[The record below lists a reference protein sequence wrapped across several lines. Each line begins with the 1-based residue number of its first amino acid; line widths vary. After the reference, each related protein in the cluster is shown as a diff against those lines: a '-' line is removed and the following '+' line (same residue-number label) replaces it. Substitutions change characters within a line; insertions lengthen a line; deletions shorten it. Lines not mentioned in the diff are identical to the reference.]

1 MGVPSVWGFSL
12 EGWEE
17 TQRVHDT
24 DDCMFAEGFL
34 PH

>member
-1 MGVPSVWGFSL
+1 MGVPLVRGLSL
-12 EGWEE
+12 EEWEE
-17 TQRVHDT
+17 TQWVHDT